1 MSGIAF
7 SSGPS
12 QATNRVVKHVYIIAG
27 NYEQFNYYIKSL
39 PLEKSTDTRYHYV
52 SEEYQLRGIMEP
64 EVILYGTYLN
74 LPQWEDLHL
83 QIKLCRGK
91 VIAYE

>member
-1 MSGIAF
+1 MSGLEI
-7 SSGPS
+7 SHGKNLG
-12 QATNRVVKHVYIIAG
+12 NRPQVKHIYVIAG
-27 NYEQFNYYIKSL
+27 DYMQYHEFIHSIPPEIASDN
-39 PLEKSTDTRYHYV
+39 RYHYV

-64 EVILYGTYLN
+64 EIILCGSYLN
-74 LPQWEDLHL
+74 LPHWEDLHL